1 MTELSCELTV
11 EPGRWLVGPAGLLVT
26 EVLNLKESGGTSI
39 AIVDAAMN
47 DLMRPA
53 LYEAIHPVLPLQDN
67 RGGRAHTY
75 QIVGPVCESSDIFG
89 TYNTLPSLKSGAR
102 VAFACAGAYGA
113 SMASTYNSR
122 DLIAEII
129 VDRDRFRVIRRRQT
143 IQDLLELE
151 KPASWRTA

>member
-1 MTELSCELTV
+1 
-11 EPGRWLVGPAGLLVT
+11 
-26 EVLNLKESGGTSI
+26 
-39 AIVDAAMN
+39 MN

-53 LYEAIHPVLPLQDN
+53 LYEAVHPVLPLQGVRD
-67 RGGRAHTY
+67 GSAHTY
-75 QIVGPVCESSDIFG
+75 QIVGPVCESSDVFG
-89 TYNTLPSLKSGAR
+89 TYNTLPLVRSGAS

-129 VDRDRFRVIRRRQT
+129 VDRDHFRVIRRRQT

-151 KPASWRTA
+151 KPAA